1 VIAKHST
8 GPPGRDRRALPPDLV
23 PILDDLRV
31 GLRRRTARRR
41 RARAGA
47 ATALSTLLIV
57 GVGISTA
64 GRIADAGATGAP
76 GAATVLY
83 GCASG
88 LSCEPR
94 DVNLSKQRSYRDR

>member
-1 VIAKHST
+1 MS
-8 GPPGRDRRALPPDLV
+8 LPPDLL
-23 PILDDLRV
+23 PILEDLRV
-31 GLRRRTARRR
+31 GLRRRAARRR

-47 ATALSTLLIV
+47 ATALTTLLIA

-88 LSCEPR
+88 LACWSH
-94 DVNLSKQRSYRDR
+94 DVNLPKHRSFHDR